1 MFTTQELSI
10 LRQALDTITLLGKD
24 AKYIASIQIKI
35 EQELDKAVQSTQP
48 IPEKSPRKK

>member
-1 MFTTQELSI
+1 MFTPQELSI

-35 EQELDKAVQSTQP
+35 EQELDKTVQSTHLTT
-48 IPEKSPRKK
+48 EKSTTKK

>member
-1 MFTTQELSI
+1 MFTPQELSI

-48 IPEKSPRKK
+48 TTEKSTTKK